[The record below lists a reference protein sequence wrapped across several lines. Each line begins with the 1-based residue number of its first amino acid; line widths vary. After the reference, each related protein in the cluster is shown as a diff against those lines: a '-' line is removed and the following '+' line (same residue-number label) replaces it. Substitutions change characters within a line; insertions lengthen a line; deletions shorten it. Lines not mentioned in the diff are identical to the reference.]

1 VSAELEEVVVEL
13 ARRLRDVV
21 LPALGAHAG
30 RAHVGGG
37 AGAGDVT
44 FAIDERAE
52 AEVERTVAE
61 RAPHVA
67 VYTEDRGLT
76 MPSGRAPEH
85 VLIVD
90 PIDGTRP
97 AMAGFEAACVS
108 VAVAPFGD
116 GAPTMGDVELGVV
129 VEIKSGAAFVARRGG
144 GLEADAEIGPSDN
157 VDLERLF
164 WVYGLRGRPARL
176 YGELLSELLDGSSV
190 GGGCFDLGAA
200 TFDMTRVATGQLDAY
215 VEPGP
220 LLIERVPDALAE
232 FERVG
237 GGSVLNNAP
246 YDLAAAALCV
256 REAGAIVTDAAGR
269 ALDPRPLLG
278 SGHEFQ
284 MSVIAAGNEELHAAL
299 VEAVAA
305 GIERAGRMVGPAQ

>member
-1 VSAELEEVVVEL
+1 MSTEIEDVVIDL
-13 ARRLRDVV
+13 AHRLREVV
-21 LPALGAHAG
+21 LPALGSHAG

-52 AEVERTVAE
+52 AEVERTLAQ

-67 VYTEDRGLT
+67 VYTEDRGLSV
-76 MPSGRAPEH
+76 PDGGAEH
-85 VLIVD
+85 VLVVD

-108 VAVAPFGD
+108 VALAPFGD
-116 GAPTMGDVELGVV
+116 GSPTMGDVSLGVV
-129 VEIKSGAAFVARRGG
+129 VEIKSGAAFIGRRGR
-144 GLEADAEIGPSDN
+144 GLEADVPVAPSRN

-164 WVYGLRGRPARL
+164 WVYGLRGRPVRL
-176 YGELLSELLDGSSV
+176 YAEVLGDLLDGASV
-190 GGGCFDLGAA
+190 GGGTFDLGAA

-220 LLIERVPDALAE
+220 LVIERVEGALEE
-232 FERVG
+232 FARVG

-246 YDLAAAALCV
+246 YDLAAGALCV
-256 REAGAIVTDAAGR
+256 AEAGCVVTDAAGR
-269 ALDPRPLLG
+269 PLSDRPLLG
-278 SGHEFQ
+278 SGPEFQ
-284 MSVIAAGNEELHAAL
+284 MSVIASGNADLHAKL
-299 VEAVAA
+299 VDAVGA
-305 GIERAGRMVGPAQ
+305 GIERLRAAQ

>member
-1 VSAELEEVVVEL
+1 VSAELEDVVVDL
-13 ARRLRDVV
+13 ARRLREVV
-21 LPALGAHAG
+21 LPALGSHAG

-37 AGAGDVT
+37 AGSGDVT

-52 AEVERTVAE
+52 AEVERTLAE

-67 VYTEDRGLT
+67 VYTEDRGLSV
-76 MPSGRAPEH
+76 PAGGAAH
-85 VLIVD
+85 VLVVD

-108 VAVAPFGD
+108 VALAPFGD
-116 GAPTMGDVELGVV
+116 GTPTMGDVSLGVV
-129 VEIKSGAAFVARRGG
+129 VEIKSGAAFIGRRGR
-144 GLEADAEIGPSDN
+144 GLEADVPIAPSGN

-164 WVYGLRGRPARL
+164 WVYGLRGRPVRL
-176 YGELLSELLDGSSV
+176 YAEVLGDLLDGASV
-190 GGGCFDLGAA
+190 GGGTFDLGAA

-220 LLIERVPDALAE
+220 LVIERVDGALAE

-246 YDLAAAALCV
+246 YDLAAGVLCV
-256 REAGAIVTDAAGR
+256 TEAGCVVTDAAAR
-269 ALDPRPLLG
+269 PLSDRPLLG
-278 SGHEFQ
+278 SGPEFQ
-284 MSVIAAGNEELHAAL
+284 MSVIASGNAKLHAKL
-299 VEAVAA
+299 VDAVGA
-305 GIERAGRMVGPAQ
+305 GIERLRAAQ